1 MKILIT
7 GGEGQLGTELI
18 AQSKAYG
25 IEILA
30 PTMVEMD
37 LTHPSN
43 VDRFWNDFQPA
54 AVINAAAYTAVDRAE
69 SEPELAFAVNAE
81 APAYIAR
88 RCSREGIPLIHIS
101 TDYVF
106 DGRKGSP
113 YLEDD
118 PLAPLGVYGRSKAD
132 GESAVRSALDR
143 HLIIRTAWL
152 YSAHGANFVKTVM
165 RLAAQRDELRV
176 VDDQVGS
183 PTHAQDLAGA
193 ILSIAGRIDAK
204 GAFPWGTYHYCGNGV
219 TSWYGLA
226 RQVIELLVAA
236 GRMASFR
243 LTPISTAEYPTP
255 ARRPAY
261 SVLDCRRIE
270 AAFGITRPP
279 WQTSVAQAVHR
290 LLAAAGAPH

>member
-30 PTMVEMD
+30 PTMAEMD
-37 LTHPSN
+37 LTQPHRIDP
-43 VDRFWNDFQPA
+43 FWDALQPA

-69 SEPELAFAVNAE
+69 TERELAWAVNAG
-81 APAYIAR
+81 APTYIAR
-88 RCSREGIPLIHIS
+88 RCARDGIPLIHIS

-106 DGRKGSP
+106 DGRKTSP

-118 PLAPLGVYGRSKAD
+118 PLGPLGVYGRTKAD
-132 GESAVRSALDR
+132 GESAVRTALDR
-143 HLIIRTAWL
+143 HIIIRTAWL

-165 RLAAQRDELRV
+165 RLALERDELRI
-176 VDDQVGS
+176 VDDQIGC
-183 PTHAQDLAGA
+183 PTSAQDLAGA
-193 ILSIAGRIDAK
+193 ILSIAGRI
-204 GAFPWGTYHYCGNGV
+204 GAVQPFPWGTYHYCGNGV
-219 TSWYGLA
+219 TSWCGLA
-226 RQVIELLVAA
+226 RYVIDQLVHA
-236 GRMASFR
+236 GIIKPLR
-243 LTPISTAEYPTP
+243 LIPISTAEYPTP
-255 ARRPAY
+255 ACRPAY

-279 WQTSVAQAVHR
+279 WQSSVAHAVRR
-290 LLAAAGAPH
+290 LLAQQAT